1 LRVVIVGSEL
11 CSKLAMGGIDEVDA
25 KLLECLKSN
34 GRLSIR
40 ELSKVVGRSPSV
52 VYSRLKRLERMGVI
66 RGYTALINYQL
77 LGYEVH
83 ALTLLQVE
91 GEHITDVEK
100 LLAREPNV
108 RAVFDI
114 TGEYDVAIITVFSS
128 VSDLD
133 AFIKKMLKVP
143 YIKRSVTNL
152 VLRVV
157 KDEPHIDISISRST
171 KTR

>member
-1 LRVVIVGSEL
+1 MCSWTTVGTVDE
-11 CSKLAMGGIDEVDA
+11 IDLE
-25 KLLECLKSN
+25 LLERLKDN
-34 GRLSIR
+34 ARLSIR
-40 ELSKVVGRSPSV
+40 ELSREVGRSPSV
-52 VYSRLKRLERMGVI
+52 VYSRLKRLERAGII
-66 RGYTALINYQL
+66 RGYTALINYQM
-77 LGYEVH
+77 LGYEVY

-100 LLAREPNV
+100 LLAEEPNV

-128 VSDLD
+128 VSELDL
-133 AFIKKMLKVP
+133 FIKRMLKVP

-152 VLRVV
+152 ILRVV
-157 KDEPHIDISISRST
+157 KDEPHVGVAIGRRK